1 MALPS
6 SSDFNKYDGTKFN
19 NTDWDQNVDKT
30 VEILANGNY
39 DLNVNQITA
48 QTYANIPSEKFS
60 TLTAGEDLNEGD
72 VVRISGGQLLKA
84 DNTTEAG
91 ITDVVG
97 INAQTVTS
105 GNTAE
110 IAYGF
115 YDDFSA
121 LTVGETYY
129 VGVNGAITST
139 RPVQYQVK
147 LGVAVSTTRI
157 NLQIENI
164 NNYVSAYN
172 STTFL
177 FNSRIIDRKRF
188 WATENGFDSNSV
200 WTDVTPERI
209 RNVYTGVFP
218 VDIWNPKPIE
228 DGKHKVYLK
237 IEINGGGSAG
247 DFLDIRIINDNSDTT
262 IFEHTNI
269 DVGNPGST
277 QIYSFVY
284 DLANANVTS
293 LNLGTNPLI
302 QLTMYANQTADNG
315 WTIQA
320 KRSAGSGTSGTF
332 TVRSVEFLL
341 MEV

>member
-6 SSDFNKYDGTKFN
+6 ASDFNKYDGN

-30 VEILANGNY
+30 VEILAAGNY
-39 DLNVNQITA
+39 DLNVNKITA

-60 TLTAGEDLNEGD
+60 TLTAGEDLDEGD

-97 INAQTVTS
+97 INVQTVTS

-115 YDDFSA
+115 YDAFSA
-121 LTVGETYY
+121 LTVGTTYY
-129 VGVNGAITST
+129 VGVSGGITST
-139 RPVQYQVK
+139 LPATYQVR

-157 NLQIENI
+157 NLDIQNI
-164 NNYVSAYN
+164 NNYVSAYD

-177 FNSRIIDRKRF
+177 FNSRVIDRKRF
-188 WATENGFDSNSV
+188 WPTGNGFDSNSAYI
-200 WTDVTPERI
+200 DVTPERL
-209 RNVYTGVFP
+209 RNVSPGTYP

-228 DGKHKVYLK
+228 DGKNKVYFK
-237 IEINGGGSAG
+237 IELNGVASAG
-247 DFLDIRIINDNSDTT
+247 DSLDIRILNGANITV
-262 IFEHTNI
+262 FEHTNI
-269 DVGNPGST
+269 STGDPGTS
-277 QIYSFVY
+277 QIYSLVY

-293 LNLGTNPLI
+293 LNLGTNPLT
-302 QLTMYANQTADNG
+302 QLTMYANPTADNG

-320 KRSAGSGTSGTF
+320 KRSAGSGTSGLYY
-332 TVRSVEFLL
+332 VRSVEFLL
-341 MEV
+341 VEV

>member
-1 MALPS
+1 VKSL
-6 SSDFNKYDGTKFN
+6 
-19 NTDWDQNVDKT
+19 
-30 VEILANGNY
+30 
-39 DLNVNQITA
+39 
-48 QTYANIPSEKFS
+48 
-60 TLTAGEDLNEGD
+60 
-72 VVRISGGQLLKA
+72 VRLQQVK
-84 DNTTEAG
+84 AG

-97 INAQTVTS
+97 INVQTVTS

-115 YDDFSA
+115 YDDFSS
-121 LTVGETYY
+121 LTVGTTYY
-129 VGVNGAITST
+129 VGVGGGITST
-139 RPVQYQVK
+139 RPVEYQVQ

-157 NLQIENI
+157 NLDIQNI
-164 NNYVSAYN
+164 NNYVSAYD

-177 FNSRIIDRKRF
+177 FNSRVIDRKRF
-188 WATENGFDSNSV
+188 WATETGFNSNSV
-200 WTDVTPERI
+200 WVDVTPERI
-209 RNVYTGVFP
+209 RNVYPGTYP

-237 IEINGGGSAG
+237 IELNGGGNLG

-277 QIYSFVY
+277 QMYSYAY

-293 LNLGTNPLI
+293 LNLGTSPLI

-320 KRSAGSGTSGTF
+320 KRSAGSGTSGLYY
-332 TVRSVEFLL
+332 VRSVEFLL
-341 MEV
+341 VEV